1 MKLKSSEISPLAI
14 AARELLN
21 KGDAVGA
28 ERLLSPIFN
37 ELKTD
42 DVSVTHL
49 MGLIMKAQNKFDQ
62 AERYLR
68 SAVANSLKE
77 GPYYNDL
84 AVVLQQRGNYK
95 EAARIFRAAIALMP
109 QLDVVR
115 SNLIRCFMMAGQYQD
130 AEREARSF
138 IAAMPGAEAW
148 NMLATVQRAQE
159 RREEGLASTE
169 KALSYA
175 PKDRQL
181 RHNYAVA
188 LDRAGK
194 LDEAIARYEDLAQE
208 SMESPELTL
217 NFARALYAR
226 RRKKDAETVLA
237 ESVRH
242 WPTSAALHAALA
254 RVRALRGE
262 GENCTAMIEAEMAR
276 RPNDH
281 SLYLLCADALH
292 RAGFDVKAERMVQEG
307 LRRAPDTPA
316 LLTALGIVQDELDR
330 PEEGLKPLRRA
341 LALSGNAPVSQRNML
356 STLLRAG
363 KPDEALKLTRGL
375 RQSDPHEQYLIATE
389 ALALRMLGDPG
400 YQRLYDYRRFVRAYQ
415 IPAPRGFSDDAAFN
429 AALADSLRAMHR
441 VWAHPLDQTLN
452 EGSQTGRSL
461 LTIDDANLKAWFGAV
476 DEAIRTYISELNA
489 SEDHPLTRR
498 RSERYRFSGC
508 WSVRLTKGGF
518 QPGHMH
524 DAGWISSAYYAAL
537 PPAGKAREG
546 WLKFGEPARPT
557 KGCEADHIFE
567 PQTGVLVLFPSYMWH
582 GTYPFETA
590 GERLS
595 LAFDLIPG

>member
-37 ELKTD
+37 DLKTD
-42 DVSVTHL
+42 DVSVMHL
-49 MGLIMKAQNKFDQ
+49 MGMIMKAQGRLDQ

-68 SAVANSLKE
+68 SAVANALKE
-77 GPYYNDL
+77 GTYYNDL

-95 EAARIFRAAIALMP
+95 EAARIFRAAIALLP
-109 QLDVVR
+109 ELDVVR
-115 SNLIRCFMMAGQYQD
+115 ANLVRCFMVAGQYQD

-138 IAAMPGAEAW
+138 IAARPGAEAW
-148 NMLATVQRAQE
+148 NMLATVQRALE
-159 RREEGLASTE
+159 RREDGLVSTE

-181 RHNYAVA
+181 RQNYAIA

-208 SMESPELTL
+208 SMEGPDLTL

-226 RRKKDAETVLA
+226 RRKKDAESVLTEA
-237 ESVRH
+237 VKH

-254 RVRALRGE
+254 RMRALRGE
-262 GENCTAMIEAEMAR
+262 GEACTALIEAEMAR
-276 RPNDH
+276 RPNDGG
-281 SLYLLCADALH
+281 LALLCADSLH
-292 RAGFDVKAERMVQEG
+292 RAGFDAKAERIVQEG

-330 PEEGLKPLRRA
+330 PEEGLKALRRA
-341 LALSGNAPVSQRNML
+341 LALTGNAPVSQRNML

-363 KPDEALKLTRGL
+363 KPDEALKLTRAL
-375 RQSDPHEQYLIATE
+375 RQADPSEQYLIATE
-389 ALALRMLGDPG
+389 AMALRMLGDPL
-400 YQRLYDYRRFVRAYQ
+400 YREIYDYSRFVRAYA
-415 IPAPRGFSDDAAFN
+415 IPAPRGYFNDENFN

-441 VWAHPLDQTLN
+441 TWSHPLDQTLH
-452 EGSQTGRSL
+452 EGAQTGRSL
-461 LTIDDANLKAWFGAV
+461 LTVDDPNLKAWFGAI
-476 DEAIRTYISELNA
+476 DEAIRSYIAELNPRQNDPF
-489 SEDHPLTRR
+489 SSRR
-498 RSERYRFSGC
+498 AERYRFSGC

-518 QPGHMH
+518 QPGHVH

-537 PPAGKAREG
+537 PPSGKGREG
-546 WLKFGEPARPT
+546 WLKFGEPAKPT
-557 KGCEADHIFE
+557 KGCDADHLFE
-567 PQTGVLVLFPSYMWH
+567 PKVGALVLFPSYMWH

-595 LAFDLIPG
+595 LAFDLIPA

>member
-1 MKLKSSEISPLAI
+1 VKTSEISPLAI
-14 AARELLN
+14 AARDLLG

-37 ELKTD
+37 ELRTD

-49 MGLIMKAQNKFDQ
+49 MGLIMKAQGRLDQ

-68 SAVANSLKE
+68 SAVANALKE

-109 QLDVVR
+109 ELDVVR
-115 SNLIRCFMMAGQYQD
+115 SNLVRCLMASGQYQE
-130 AEREARSF
+130 AEREARNF
-138 IAAMPGAEAW
+138 IAALPGAEAW
-148 NMLATVQRAQE
+148 NLLATVQRAQE
-159 RREEGLASTE
+159 RREEGLVSTE

-226 RRKKDAETVLA
+226 RRKRDAETVLTEA
-237 ESVRH
+237 VKH
-242 WPTSAALHAALA
+242 WPTSNALHAALA

-262 GENCTAMIEAEMAR
+262 GEQCTAILEAEMAR
-276 RPNDH
+276 RPNDQA
-281 SLYLLCADALH
+281 LALLCADSLH
-292 RAGFDVKAERMVQEG
+292 RAGFDAKAERMVQEG

-330 PEEGLKPLRRA
+330 PEEGLKALRRA

-363 KPDEALKLTRGL
+363 RPDEALKLTRAL
-375 RQSDPHEQYLIATE
+375 RQGDPHEQYLIATE
-389 ALALRMLGDPG
+389 AMALRMLGDPG
-400 YQRLYDYRRFVRAYQ
+400 YGALYDYSRFVRAYE
-415 IPAPRGFSDDAAFN
+415 IAPPRGYFNGENFN

-441 VWAHPLDQTLN
+441 VWSHPLDQTLH
-452 EGSQTGRSL
+452 EGAQTGRSL
-461 LTIDDANLKAWFGAV
+461 LTVDDANLKAWFGAT
-476 DEAIRTYISELNA
+476 DEAIRSYIADLDA
-489 SEDHPLTRR
+489 AEDHPFTRR
-498 RSERYRFSGC
+498 RGERYRFSGC

-518 QPGHMH
+518 QPPHVH

-537 PPAGKAREG
+537 PPVGKGREG
-546 WLKFGEPARPT
+546 WLKFGEPARPV
-557 KGCEADHIFE
+557 KGCEADHVFE
-567 PQTGVLVLFPSYMWH
+567 PRAGVLVLFPSYMWH
-582 GTYPFETA
+582 GAYLFEAA

-595 LAFDLIPG
+595 LAFDLIPA

>member
-1 MKLKSSEISPLAI
+1 MRAKTSEMSPLTI
-14 AARELLN
+14 AARELLG

-37 ELKTD
+37 DLKTD
-42 DVSVTHL
+42 DPSVTHL
-49 MGLIMKAQNKFDQ
+49 MGLIMKAQGRFDQ

-68 SAVANSLKE
+68 SAVANALKE

-109 QLDVVR
+109 ELDVVR
-115 SNLIRCFMMAGQYQD
+115 ANLIRCLMMAGQYQD
-130 AEREARSF
+130 AEREARNF
-138 IAAMPGAEAW
+138 IGAIPGAEAW

-159 RREEGLASTE
+159 RREEGLHSTE

-181 RHNYAVA
+181 RHNFAVA

-237 ESVRH
+237 ESVKH
-242 WPTSAALHAALA
+242 WPTSAGLHAALA

-262 GENCTAMIEAEMAR
+262 GENCVASIEAEIAR
-276 RPNDH
+276 RPKDH
-281 SLYLLCADALH
+281 ALFLLCADALH
-292 RAGFDVKAERMVQEG
+292 RAGFDAKAERVVQEG

-330 PEEGLKPLRRA
+330 PEEGLKSLRRA

-363 KPDEALKLTRGL
+363 RPDEALKLTRAL
-375 RQSDPHEQYLIATE
+375 RQADPSEQYLIATE
-389 ALALRMLGDPG
+389 AMARRMLGDPG
-400 YQRLYDYRRFVRAYQ
+400 YRALYDYGRFVRAYE
-415 IPAPRGFSDDAAFN
+415 IAPPRGHFSAENFN
-429 AALADSLRAMHR
+429 ASLADSLRAMHR
-441 VWAHPLDQTLN
+441 TWAHPLDQTLH

-461 LTIDDANLKAWFGAV
+461 LTVDDANLKAWFGAV
-476 DEAIRTYISELNA
+476 DEAIRSYIAEFDA
-489 SEDHPLTRR
+489 SEDHPFTSRR
-498 RSERYRFSGC
+498 RERYRFSGC
-508 WSVRLTKGGF
+508 WSVRLNKGGF
-518 QPGHMH
+518 QPGHVH

-537 PPAGKAREG
+537 PETGKGREG
-546 WLKFGEPARPT
+546 WLKFGEPSRPT
-557 KGCEADHIFE
+557 KGCEADHVFE
-567 PQTGVLVLFPSYMWH
+567 PKVGALVLFPSYMWH
-582 GTYPFETA
+582 GTYPFEAA

-595 LAFDLIPG
+595 LAFDLIPA